1 MADQDLVETDSFTFT
16 DSPGGVA
23 TVRPDITARESFRF
37 TEVAVV
43 QDAAVIPP
51 LARPLY
57 ALIEQHH
64 RTATVIDY
72 SEVID
77 VSDWRETGFEVDI
90 SWLTWSW

>member
-1 MADQDLVETDSFTFT
+1 MADQDLVDTDSFTFT
-16 DSPGGVA
+16 DSSGGVA
-23 TVRPDITARESFRF
+23 TVRPDITTREFFRF

-64 RTATVIDY
+64 RTATIIDY
-72 SEVID
+72 LEVID

-90 SWLTWSW
+90 

>member
-1 MADQDLVETDSFTFT
+1 MADQDLVETDSFTAS

-43 QDAAVIPP
+43 QDASVVPP

-64 RTATVIDY
+64 RTATIIDY
-72 SEVID
+72 SETIED
-77 VSDWRETGFEVDI
+77 ADWRETGIDVDI
-90 SWLTWSW
+90 